1 MSLMRAMTTVGGLTL
16 GSRVLGF
23 GRDMLAAAL
32 MGAGPVAD
40 AFFVALR
47 LPNLFRRMFAE
58 GAFAA
63 AFVPQ
68 YAKRLEQNGGVA
80 IAGDFAGRAM
90 ALLVAVLA
98 PLVAIFM
105 IAMPWV
111 IHLLAPGF
119 DEGDGQR
126 YDLAVELTR
135 ITFPYLL
142 LMSVTALIGGMLNAV
157 GRFGP
162 FAAAPVLFNICLISA
177 LLLSNYFFETPGH
190 ALAWGVSVAGVVQL
204 LWIIFHLKRNR
215 LFLPLRKPKLDPEMK
230 KLWLLIAPGALGA
243 GVVQINLMVDTIL
256 ASTLDVGA
264 VTWLYFADRLN
275 QLPLGVIG
283 IAIGTALLPL
293 LARLIESGDKDGAKA
308 AFSRALEYSLLLGLP
323 AAAGLVLL
331 AEPMIS
337 TLFERGAFDQNAVS
351 RTSPALMA
359 YAIGLPGYILVKV
372 LATALFAREDTVSPV
387 KVGITITVLNVA
399 LSLSLIKPLGHIGIA
414 LSTGLTAW
422 LHVALLGWKVHK
434 AGGLTLDQR
443 VKRRLPGLV
452 IATITMG
459 VALAWVTPQAAPLLV
474 GTVWTTQLPTL
485 IGLIASGAFLFFGVA
500 GLLGAFDL
508 AELRQV
514 ARKSSP

>member
-1 MSLMRAMTTVGGLTL
+1 MNLMRAMTTVGGLTL

-23 GRDMLAAAL
+23 VRDMLAAAL

-68 YAKRLEQNGGVA
+68 YSKRLEQNGGVA
-80 IAGDFAGRAM
+80 IAGDYAGRAM
-90 ALLVAVLA
+90 ALLLAVLA

-105 IAMPWV
+105 ICMPWV
-111 IHLLAPGF
+111 IHALAPGF
-119 DEGDGQR
+119 DEGGGER

-135 ITFPYLL
+135 ITFPYLIF
-142 LMSVTALIGGMLNAV
+142 MSVTALIGGMLNAV

-162 FAAAPVLFNICLISA
+162 FAAAPVLFNITLITA
-177 LLLSNYFFETPGH
+177 LLASIHMFETPGH
-190 ALAWGVSVAGVVQL
+190 ALAWGVSAAGVIQL
-204 LWIIFHLKRNR
+204 LWILWHMKRHR
-215 LFLPLRKPKLDPEMK
+215 LFLPLRKPKLDPEMR
-230 KLWLLIAPGALGA
+230 KLWKLILPGALGA

-283 IAIGTALLPL
+283 IAIGTALLPML
-293 LARLIESGDKDGAKA
+293 SRLIESGDKDGTKA
-308 AFSRALEYSLLLGLP
+308 AFSRALEYALLLGLP

-331 AEPMIS
+331 AEPLIS
-337 TLFERGAFDQNAVS
+337 TLFERGAFDADAVA
-351 RTSPALMA
+351 RTAPALMS

-387 KVGITITVLNVA
+387 KVGITITVLNIC
-399 LSLSLIKPLGHIGIA
+399 LSLTLIGPLGHIGIA

-422 LHVALLGWKVHK
+422 LHVGLLGWKVHK
-434 AGGLTLDQR
+434 AGGLTLDHR
-443 VKRRLPGLV
+443 VKRRIPGLL
-452 IATITMG
+452 IATAVMAA
-459 VALAWVTPQAAPLLV
+459 ALYWVTPQVAPLLEE
-474 GTVWTTQLPTL
+474 TWHIHIPALFT
-485 IGLIASGAFLFFGVA
+485 LIASGALLYFGTA
-500 GLLGAFDL
+500 GLLGAFDPM
-508 AELRQV
+508 EIRSLRS
-514 ARKSSP
+514 RPK